1 MIKTMFQQKKC
12 DLCDYVFAV
21 KNGCDKLLY
30 TYLEY
35 ENNLYME
42 KIKINFVSWCW

>member
-1 MIKTMFQQKKC
+1 MLDQIRF
-12 DLCDYVFAV
+12 FAV

-35 ENNLYME
+35 DNNLWKNN
-42 KIKINFVSWCW
+42 KI

>member
-1 MIKTMFQQKKC
+1 MLKTMFQQKNVIFVTMKWNII
-12 DLCDYVFAV
+12 DQTRFFAV

-42 KIKINFVSWCW
+42 K